1 MGMGEPDSRG
11 VSSVIGVLLLIAVTV
26 VLATVVATFAFDI
39 GSDSTNDAPKVS
51 WEYSYDSGNIQ
62 ATHESGDDL
71 EADALSVQGVSGS
84 CAGSISAT
92 GTVSSGDTIT
102 IGDGSCTTSG
112 VTIQIIW
119 NDPVTDNSAILGE
132 FSN

>member
-1 MGMGEPDSRG
+1 MELGAFDSRG

-51 WEYSYDSGNIQ
+51 WEYDYNGGDIQ
-62 ATHESGDDL
+62 ATHESGDEL
-71 EADALSVQGVSGS
+71 VKESLSVEGT
-84 CAGSISAT
+84 CAAGSISPPDPVT
-92 GTVSSGDTIT
+92 SGDTIT
-102 IGDGSCTTSG
+102 IGDDCDPSG
-112 VTIQIIW
+112 ETIQIIW
-119 NDPVTDNSAILGE
+119 NDPETDNSAILGE